1 MKKDMVELPK
11 RTLIIS
17 GKYVYYTESVNYVK
31 EQKVSRPKRI
41 STGIMLWF
49 SSKISWK
56 WRMLK
61 SKYTFL

>member
-11 RTLIIS
+11 RTLIVC

-31 EQKVSRPKRI
+31 EQKVSRTKRI
-41 STGIMLWF
+41 LTGIMLWF